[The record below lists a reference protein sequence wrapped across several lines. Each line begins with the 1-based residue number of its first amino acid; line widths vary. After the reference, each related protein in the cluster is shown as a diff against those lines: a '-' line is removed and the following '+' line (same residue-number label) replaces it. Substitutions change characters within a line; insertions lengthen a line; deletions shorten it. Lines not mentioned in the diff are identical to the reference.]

1 MGSKEATHTC
11 YFVLEQT
18 VKGYFTGNFI
28 CSLCGAKIPQSQWLQ
43 NIDPT
48 QADFSSPSSRHTSS
62 SAGTFDRRD

>member
-1 MGSKEATHTC
+1 MANKESKHTC

-28 CSLCGAKIPQSQWLQ
+28 CSFCRVKIPQSQWLE

-48 QADFSSPSSRHTSS
+48 QADFSSASAHRSCSSETADHK
-62 SAGTFDRRD
+62 